1 MTDEE
6 IRLECLKQ
14 AAIDER
20 LDSRVSGIVARATR
34 YAAFVFGEKNVAA
47 VHDRAGRDESPA
59 PQNRQHGEER
69 TVQ

>member
-20 LDSRVSGIVARATR
+20 LDSRISDIVARAAR
-34 YAAFVFGEKNVAA
+34 YAAFVFGEKNIAV
-47 VHDRAGRDESPA
+47 VHDGIGRDASSA
-59 PQNRQHGEER
+59 PQNPQHGEDR
-69 TVQ
+69 AVQ